1 MLHAAGQAGNRI
13 LHPADDLLATA
24 GQGVGGLRQ
33 VAGGAGVL
41 GDVMHRG
48 RHLVDGSGGLIGL
61 ALLAEHAL
69 AHIVHARRQARGAR
83 VELRGGPRH
92 GADHAMI
99 GGLHGIERARHLP
112 DFVATGQRH
121 ACRQVAGFLHVQ
133 HDVLEGVELA
143 QQEADQ
149 QL

>member
-1 MLHAAGQAGNRI
+1 
-13 LHPADDLLATA
+13 
-24 GQGVGGLRQ
+24 
-33 VAGGAGVL
+33 
-41 GDVMHRG
+41 MHRG

-143 QQEADQ
+143 EQEADQ
-149 QL
+149 QLRRAEHGQHEDQYAHGVIGKTLEEHLAQTR